1 MVKTPRKSEK
11 KVPESQ
17 QDEII
22 SRQNR
27 RIQIDL
33 RKAVFPNTVL
43 FLLKKRPHYAREIRE
58 KIVTY
63 IHAMADFLEDNTR
76 VNPIFTRSLTIQ
88 KNLIYSNLVKLER
101 QGVLASYKEKSPR
114 GPQRKY
120 YYLTTFGHRFFDE
133 VVQKGLYPRVFFLHY
148 FMSTAMGE
156 DDLKN
161 QFSQKDWQTFKKLYD
176 ILVE

>member
-1 MVKTPRKSEK
+1 MPQNKVSEK
-11 KVPESQ
+11 KVGKSE

-43 FLLKKRPHYAREIRE
+43 FLLKKRPHYAREIQA
-58 KIVTY
+58 KIVRY
-63 IHAMADFLEDNTR
+63 ILAMADFLEDNTR
-76 VNPIFTRSLTIQ
+76 VSPIFKRSLTIQ

-101 QGVLASYKEKSPR
+101 QGVLGSYKENSPH
-114 GPQRKY
+114 GPKRKY
-120 YYLTTFGHRFFDE
+120 YYLTSFGHRFFDE

-148 FMSTAMGE
+148 FMSTGMGK
-156 DDLKN
+156 DDLQHRFTK
-161 QFSQKDWQTFKKLYD
+161 KDWRTFKRLYD
-176 ILVE
+176 LIVQ

>member
-1 MVKTPRKSEK
+1 MGRGKSTEK
-11 KVPESQ
+11 KISKKR

-22 SRQNR
+22 DRQNR

-58 KIVTY
+58 KIISY
-63 IHAMADFLEDNTR
+63 IQAMADFLEDNTR

-88 KNLIYSNLVKLER
+88 KNLIYSNLIKLER
-101 QGVLASYKEKSPR
+101 QGVLGSYKEKSPL
-114 GPQRKY
+114 GPKRKY
-120 YYLTTFGHRFFDE
+120 YYLTSFGHRFFDE

-148 FMSTAMGE
+148 FMSTGMGK
-156 DDLKN
+156 DDL
-161 QFSQKDWQTFKKLYD
+161 QHRFSKKDWQTFKKLYD
-176 ILVE
+176 MLVE